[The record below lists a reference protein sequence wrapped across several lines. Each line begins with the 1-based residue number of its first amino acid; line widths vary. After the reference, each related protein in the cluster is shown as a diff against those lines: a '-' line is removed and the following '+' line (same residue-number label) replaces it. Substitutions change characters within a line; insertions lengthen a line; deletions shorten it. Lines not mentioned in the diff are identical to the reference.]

1 MEAVMT
7 LGFQA
12 RGSRGE
18 EDEPLYDGRQ
28 MPHTGSRRA
37 FSRFSIDGGLSRSMA
52 LFAAEPKH
60 LIGTPSGNGL
70 NLIGRLAMQVKDVM
84 SRQIVSIGPDAP
96 VLDAVQLML
105 QHRIS
110 GLPVID
116 ASGKLQGV
124 VTEGDFLRRAEAG
137 TQRKHPRW
145 IEFLMGPGRLASE
158 YVHASGGK
166 VGEVMTPDV
175 HTVTEDAPLED
186 AVHLMERHRIKR
198 LPVMRDGKVVG
209 IVTRSN
215 LMRALA
221 HFALSAQPAT
231 AGDAAIRAS
240 LLAELEKQPWA
251 PVGLIN
257 VVVTDGV
264 VKLSGAL
271 TDERERQAIRVAAEN
286 IPGVRKV
293 EDHLIW
299 IEPHTGVIVEGPGE

>member
-1 MEAVMT
+1 
-7 LGFQA
+7 
-12 RGSRGE
+12 
-18 EDEPLYDGRQ
+18 
-28 MPHTGSRRA
+28 
-37 FSRFSIDGGLSRSMA
+37 
-52 LFAAEPKH
+52 
-60 LIGTPSGNGL
+60 
-70 NLIGRLAMQVKDVM
+70 MQVKDVM
-84 SRQIVSIGPDAP
+84 SRQIVSIGPEAP

-116 ASGKLQGV
+116 ASGNLQGV
-124 VTEGDFLRRAEAG
+124 VTEGDFLRRAETG
-137 TQRKHPRW
+137 TQRKRARW

-158 YVHASGGK
+158 YVRASGGR

-175 HTVTEDAPLED
+175 HTVTEDTPLED
-186 AVHLMERHRIKR
+186 AVHLMERHRVKR

-221 HFALSAQPAT
+221 HFALAAQPAA

-240 LLAELEKQPWA
+240 LLAELGKQPWA

-257 VVVTDGV
+257 VVVTDGI

-299 IEPHTGVIVEGPGE
+299 IEPNTGVIVEGPGE

>member
-1 MEAVMT
+1 
-7 LGFQA
+7 
-12 RGSRGE
+12 
-18 EDEPLYDGRQ
+18 
-28 MPHTGSRRA
+28 
-37 FSRFSIDGGLSRSMA
+37 
-52 LFAAEPKH
+52 
-60 LIGTPSGNGL
+60 
-70 NLIGRLAMQVKDVM
+70 MQVKDVM
-84 SRQIVSIGPDAP
+84 SRQIVSIGAEAP

-116 ASGKLQGV
+116 ASGNLQGV
-124 VTEGDFLRRAEAG
+124 VTEGDFLRRAETG
-137 TQRKHPRW
+137 TQRKRARW

-158 YVHASGGK
+158 YVRASGGK
-166 VGEVMTPDV
+166 VGEVMTPEV

-186 AVHLMERHRIKR
+186 AVHLMERHRVKR

-221 HFALSAQPAT
+221 HFALAAQPAA
-231 AGDAAIRAS
+231 AGDATIRAR
-240 LLAELEKQPWA
+240 LLAELGKQPWA

-257 VVVTDGV
+257 VVVTDGI

-299 IEPHTGVIVEGPGE
+299 IEPNTGVIVEGPGE